1 MSFPFQKMQ
10 GIFLRNLC
18 MKQKA
23 GRLRSV
29 LRSASFLARTIW
41 NGHRVC
47 FGHVRRKNVFII
59 LRMTHSY
66 GVRHTHFH
74 KKE

>member
-1 MSFPFQKMQ
+1 MQ

-29 LRSASFLARTIW
+29 LRSASFAVDDQEW
-41 NGHRVC
+41 PPRVLWPC
-47 FGHVRRKNVFII
+47 AAEEYFLIQQFGASADAPNCVFHEFT
-59 LRMTHSY
+59 L
-66 GVRHTHFH
+66 
-74 KKE
+74 

>member
-1 MSFPFQKMQ
+1 MQ

-41 NGHRVC
+41 NGRRVC
-47 FGHVRRKNVFII
+47 FGHVRRKNVFDSAVRRVCGRAE
-59 LRMTHSY
+59 LRFS
-66 GVRHTHFH
+66 
-74 KKE
+74 